1 VLAAYTVKL
10 AGYYGINNSFVSVGS
25 TAGNGVQLLVYKDT
39 AIGTVFT
46 NTFTSTCAPAA
57 TLNFNHNLG
66 QLQVGDII
74 YVGVGPNTTDG
85 NDSFNLDYS
94 IVFNPTANP
103 VP

>member
-1 VLAAYTVKL
+1 MKL
-10 AGYYGINNSFVSVGS
+10 AGYYGINSSLVTVGS
-25 TAGNGVQLLVYKDT
+25 TLGNGVQLHVYKDT
-39 AIGTVFT
+39 AGGTTFT
-46 NTFTSTCAPAA
+46 NTFTGNCLPA
-57 TLNFNHNLG
+57 TTINFNHNVG

-85 NDSFNLDYS
+85 NDSFSLDYS